1 MLILFFSLFS
11 IKNHDFTIITT
22 AFPGEKHRSQQEPSK
37 SVNPDEA
44 VAMGAAIQAGVLKGD
59 VKAGVRWGRAE
70 EDCFPTS
77 FDKYI
82 TIYQYN
88 NISIYQYIYI

>member
-37 SVNPDEA
+37 SVNPD
-44 VAMGAAIQAGVLKGD
+44 